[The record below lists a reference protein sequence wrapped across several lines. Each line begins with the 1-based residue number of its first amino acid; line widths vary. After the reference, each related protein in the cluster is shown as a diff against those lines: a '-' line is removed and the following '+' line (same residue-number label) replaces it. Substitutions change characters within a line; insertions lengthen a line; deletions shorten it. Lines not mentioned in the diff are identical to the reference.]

1 LHSPA
6 ERRAAVRAIGGSPSD
21 VEALG
26 DLLRREDDPTVREAI
41 FTSLA
46 RTASPESVAVA
57 LPYLRSD
64 DATRRTEAL
73 DALRAMPGAV
83 APQMGALLQD
93 PDPDVRLLACEI
105 ARDLPADEATALLSA
120 LLDRE
125 LEVNVCASAVE
136 VLAEVGEPEALPALT
151 RAAARFQSEA
161 FLNFAIKAAADR
173 IRVQRAGPA

>member
-1 LHSPA
+1 
-6 ERRAAVRAIGGSPSD
+6 VRAIGGSPSE
-21 VEALG
+21 VETLA
-26 DLLRREDDPTVREAI
+26 DFLRREDDPTVREAI

-46 RTASPESVAVA
+46 RTASPESVAVV

-105 ARDLPADEATALLSA
+105 ARDLPADEATVLLSA

-136 VLAEVGEPEALPALT
+136 VLAEAGEPEALPALT
-151 RAAARFQSEA
+151 RAAARFQGEA
-161 FLNFAIKAAADR
+161 FLSFAIKAAADR